1 MLKYAFRKLSL
12 RKKNHKAKLKAC
24 LNLTFVKNTAAFY
37 VVNYPLTPKS
47 SENRN
52 YLILYH
58 AF

>member
-1 MLKYAFRKLSL
+1 MHLEKLSL

-24 LNLTFVKNTAAFY
+24 LNITFVKNTAAFY

-47 SENRN
+47 FENRN

-58 AF
+58 TF